1 MNIQRNKLTLI
12 HTLPVFMRVMLVIV
26 MASVCLPLYAT
37 SKISI
42 VGNGDNDLYRLMLAN
57 GIDARLYG
65 TIDDAVNSLSKG
77 SGLVVTA
84 TAYPSQRTEIT
95 EQQYTAIASHGT
107 RLFIEYPS
115 FLPGYTLGADN
126 VEGTLERGVVTSGFF
141 GKCLPEMSI
150 LGINGCTYIPVET
163 KSMLIAFAKVAG
175 FDTAQF
181 GLADTET
188 HPILFFADKN
198 RMVAT
203 TRLSQFK
210 QGRFGP
216 VDSWKTAWQGI
227 LRWLTRDNKLSL
239 TIIDADPIPTMND
252 NACVDD
258 DARLNAIRRGA
269 EWLSNANL
277 FIHPSWEMTEIGKYQ
292 PKNGDPNLFFG
303 PAITSDMLHGDG
315 SRGVMEGHGST
326 ILADGS
332 QLYRYFIRA
341 DVQGETSMLLAA
353 AAETTGDGSYT
364 QKAERLLDYL
374 FYTSG
379 FRGDTRNNP
388 DSCSYGMIGWANTHP
403 GTFFNDDNARCILG
417 AIGASSMMNNQR
429 WNRFIVENVLANLRT
444 ASRQGYLGAAIEQRD
459 LERNGTK
466 YYSDR
471 DFVHLHPHFESWMWA
486 CYLWLYDKTGYQP
499 LLDKAREGIRV
510 MMEGYPDNWLTQNGM
525 QQQRARMILPLA
537 WLVRIEDTPL
547 HRKWLDD
554 MVSALLDNQV
564 ACGAIRDEIG
574 SSEQDKNKL
583 LVTSNDAYGKN
594 EAPLI
599 AVNGD
604 PVADMLYT
612 CNFSFFSLNEAAHAT
627 GNPRYHE
634 AVKNLADFL
643 VRIQVS
649 SQAHHDIDGGW
660 FRAFDYDRWD
670 YWASNADN
678 GWGAWCTLTG
688 WIQSWIV
695 TTEAMILKNQSYW
708 DITKNMD
715 MKDAMSQSL
724 WMMDR

>member
-1 MNIQRNKLTLI
+1 MNIRRNISTTMRHLSSAMRSAITLTALAC
-12 HTLPVFMRVMLVIV
+12 TLSVLATPRVSLVGS
-26 MASVCLPLYAT
+26 A
-37 SKISI
+37 
-42 VGNGDNDLYRLMLAN
+42 DNDLYRTLLLNDIEVARYEA
-57 GIDARLYG
+57 IDEA
-65 TIDDAVNSLSKG
+65 IASLPKG
-77 SGLVVTA
+77 SGLIVTA
-84 TAYPSQRTEIT
+84 SEYPGSRTSVT
-95 EQQYTAIASHGT
+95 EKQYSDLS
-107 RLFIEYPS
+107 RLGARLYIEYPS
-115 FLPGYTLGADN
+115 VIPGYALGTDN
-126 VEGTLERGVVTSGFF
+126 VEGKLERGVVTSRFF
-141 GKCLPEMSI
+141 GKDLPEMSI

-163 KSMLIAFAKVAG
+163 RSMLIAFAKVAG

-181 GLADTET
+181 GLADTEV
-188 HPILFFADKN
+188 HPILFLADNN

-216 VDSWKTAWQGI
+216 VDSWRIVWQDL
-227 LRWLTRDNKLSL
+227 LRWLTRDKKLSFN
-239 TIIDADPIPTMND
+239 TIDADPRPSLKADDI
-252 NACVDD
+252 VDD
-258 DARLNAIRRGA
+258 ATRVSAIRRGA
-269 EWLSNANL
+269 EWLTKANL
-277 FIHPSWEMTEIGKYQ
+277 FIHPSWEVTEISKYQ

-303 PAITSDMLHGDG
+303 PAITSDMLQGDG

-341 DVQGETSMLLAA
+341 DVQGETAMLLAA
-353 AAETTGDGSYT
+353 ASDITGDRSYT
-364 QKAERLLDYL
+364 PAAERLLDYL
-374 FYTSG
+374 FYTSC
-379 FRGDTRNNP
+379 FRADTRNNP
-388 DSCSYGMIGWANTHP
+388 DSCSYGMLGWANTHP

-417 AIGASSMMNNQR
+417 AIGASSMMDNQR
-429 WNRFIVENVLANLRT
+429 WNRHIVENVLANLRT
-444 ASRQGYLGAAIEQRD
+444 SSRQGYLGAAIEQRD
-459 LERNGTK
+459 LEKNGIR

-499 LLDKAREGIRV
+499 LLDKAREGIRI
-510 MMEGYPDNWLTQNGM
+510 MMDAYPDRWLTQNGM
-525 QQQRARMILPLA
+525 QQQRARMVLPLA
-537 WLVRIEDTPL
+537 WLVRIEDTPQ
-547 HRKWLDD
+547 HRQWLDD
-554 MVSALLDNQV
+554 VVSALLENQV

-574 SSEQDKNKL
+574 STEQDKNKL

-627 GNPRYHE
+627 GNPRYAK
-634 AVKNLADFL
+634 AVKDLADFL
-643 VRIQVS
+643 VRIQVDS
-649 SQAHHDIDGGW
+649 PAHPDIDGSW
-660 FRAFDYDRWD
+660 FRAFDYNRWD

-695 TTEAMILKNQSYW
+695 STEAMVHKNRSYW
-708 DITKNMD
+708 DMTKNMD
-715 MKDAMSQSL
+715 MKEAMDSSL
-724 WMMDR
+724 WMMD